1 MPSRRE
7 GYDIL
12 EHNMPRTA
20 RMADEPSQIMKM
32 ALQHSHRAGESQK
45 RPQRSQKF
53 PKVLIGHSGISI

>member
-1 MPSRRE
+1 
-7 GYDIL
+7 
-12 EHNMPRTA
+12 MPRTA